1 MRPEWRRS
9 AARGRNVLAVSGQN
23 ATSSVQHIGANL
35 PESDPVTTETPRI
48 LRPSPEQVREFVAE
62 SKKLLRSIRAGALA
76 TLDAAGNPFT
86 TLVNV
91 ATAHD
96 GAPILLM
103 SKLAA
108 HTRNLEARPQASILL
123 AQTGK
128 GDPLANPRLTVSGLL
143 ARDGDPALRARF
155 LARHPKSALY
165 ADFADFSFWRM
176 TPVGFHLNG
185 GFARAAD
192 FEPATILTDLAGAD
206 DLVAAEA
213 NAVGHLNADHADAL
227 RLYAAK
233 LDGQP
238 DARWHATGLDPE
250 GLDLAAGDKTSRI
263 AFPSRIA
270 TAGALREILVALAR
284 QSRAAGEQSG
294 PEL

>member
-1 MRPEWRRS
+1 
-9 AARGRNVLAVSGQN
+9 
-23 ATSSVQHIGANL
+23 L
-35 PESDPVTTETPRI
+35 PAETPEKSDIPTTAQPQYDALGEAKR
-48 LRPSPEQVREFVAE
+48 
-62 SKKLLRSIRAGALA
+62 LLRAIRAGALA
-76 TLDAAGNPFT
+76 TLDGQGFPFA

-108 HTRNLEARPQASILL
+108 HTRNLEARPEASILL

-128 GDPLANPRLTVSGLL
+128 GDPLAHPRLTVSGRL
-143 ARDGDPALRARF
+143 ARDADAALRARF

-176 TPVGFHLNG
+176 APTGFHLNG

-192 FEPATILTDLAGAD
+192 FEPQAILTDLAGAD
-206 DLVAAEA
+206 DLIAAEEGA
-213 NAVGHLNADHADAL
+213 LAHLNADHADAL

-250 GLDLAAGDKTSRI
+250 GLDLAAGDRTSRI
-263 AFPSRIA
+263 AFPSRVA
-270 TAGALREILVALAR
+270 TAGALRGILVALA
-284 QSRAAGEQSG
+284 QQARAAGAQSSS
-294 PEL
+294 PM

>member
-1 MRPEWRRS
+1 MPRETPEKPGDPASGRPEYD
-9 AARGRNVLAVSGQN
+9 AVGE
-23 ATSSVQHIGANL
+23 AK
-35 PESDPVTTETPRI
+35 R
-48 LRPSPEQVREFVAE
+48 
-62 SKKLLRSIRAGALA
+62 LLRTIRAGGLA
-76 TLDAAGNPFT
+76 TLDANGFPFA

-128 GDPLANPRLTVSGLL
+128 GDPLAHPRLTVSGTI
-143 ARDGDPALRARF
+143 ARDADPALRARF

-176 TPVGFHLNG
+176 TPTGFHLNG

-192 FEPATILTDLAGAD
+192 FEPSAILADLTGAD
-206 DLVAAEA
+206 DLVAAEESA
-213 NAVGHLNADHADAL
+213 IGHLNADHADAL

-250 GLDLAAGDKTSRI
+250 GLDLAAGDRTSRI
-263 AFPSRIA
+263 VFPSRIA
-270 TAGALREILVALAR
+270 TAGALREILVALAK
-284 QSRAAGEQSG
+284 QSRAASEKTS
-294 PEL
+294 PDS

>member
-1 MRPEWRRS
+1 MP
-9 AARGRNVLAVSGQN
+9 
-23 ATSSVQHIGANL
+23 
-35 PESDPVTTETPRI
+35 DETPEKTGNP
-48 LRPSPEQVREFVAE
+48 PSAEREYDAVGEA
-62 SKKLLRSIRAGALA
+62 KRLLRAIRAGGLA
-76 TLDAAGNPFT
+76 TLDAAGFPFA

-123 AQTGK
+123 TLPGK
-128 GDPLANPRLTVSGLL
+128 GDPLAHPRLTVSGVIV
-143 ARDGDPALRARF
+143 RDADPALRKRF
-155 LARHPKSALY
+155 LARHPKSTLY

-176 TPVGFHLNG
+176 TPTSFHLNG

-192 FEPATILTDLAGAD
+192 FAPSDILTSLAGAD
-206 DLVAAEA
+206 DLIAAEES
-213 NAVGHLNADHADAL
+213 AVGHLNADHADAL

-250 GLDLAAGDKTSRI
+250 GLDLASGDKTSRI

-270 TAGALREILVALAR
+270 TPGALREILVALAK
-284 QSRAAGEQSG
+284 QSRAAALQTSADS
-294 PEL
+294 

>member
-1 MRPEWRRS
+1 MP
-9 AARGRNVLAVSGQN
+9 A
-23 ATSSVQHIGANL
+23 
-35 PESDPVTTETPRI
+35 ETPEKSAVPATAQPQYDA
-48 LRPSPEQVREFVAE
+48 LAE
-62 SKKLLRSIRAGALA
+62 AKRLLRAIRAGALA
-76 TLDAAGNPFT
+76 TLDSNGFPFA

-108 HTRNLEARPQASILL
+108 HTRNLEARAEASILL

-128 GDPLANPRLTVSGLL
+128 GDPLAHPRLTVSGLL
-143 ARDGDPALRARF
+143 ARDADPALRARF

-176 TPVGFHLNG
+176 TPTGFHLNG

-192 FEPATILTDLAGAD
+192 FEPAAVLADLAGAG
-206 DLVAAEA
+206 DLLAAEEGA
-213 NAVGHLNADHADAL
+213 LAHLNEDHADAL

-250 GLDLAAGDKTSRI
+250 GLDLAAGDRTSRI

-270 TAGALREILVALAR
+270 TAGALRGILVALA
-284 QSRAAGEQSG
+284 QQARAAGAQSSS
-294 PEL
+294 PM

>member
-1 MRPEWRRS
+1 MPE
-9 AARGRNVLAVSGQN
+9 
-23 ATSSVQHIGANL
+23 
-35 PESDPVTTETPRI
+35 ETPQNPDS
-48 LRPSPEQVREFVAE
+48 RPSAQADYDALGEAKR
-62 SKKLLRSIRAGALA
+62 LLRSIRAGALA
-76 TLDAAGNPFT
+76 TLDAQGFPFA
-86 TLVNV
+86 TLVNI

-96 GAPILLM
+96 GAPIILT

-108 HTRNLEARPQASILL
+108 HTGNLEARSQASILL

-128 GDPLANPRLTVSGLL
+128 GDPLAHPRLTVSGHLV
-143 ARDGDPALRARF
+143 RDRDPALRARF

-165 ADFADFSFWRM
+165 ADFPDFSFWRM
-176 TPVGFHLNG
+176 TPTGFHLNG

-192 FEPATILTDLAGAD
+192 LEPSAVLTDLSGAD
-206 DLVAAEA
+206 DLIAAEESA
-213 NAVGHLNADHADAL
+213 IGHLNADHADAL

-263 AFPSRIA
+263 AFPSRVA
-270 TAGALREILVALAR
+270 TPAALREILVALAKR
-284 QSRAAGEQSG
+284 SRGV
-294 PEL
+294 